1 MLATRLVQLIESHAD
16 RLSEGLLLKLQND
29 PSCADLRKVSPQEL
43 SARSYEIYRNLGNWL
58 LGKTR
63 HQLEQI
69 YLDLGERRA
78 QQGVAFSHFLY
89 AITAT
94 KEQLWQYLECEGL
107 VVEPVELFGEM
118 ELFRLVD
125 QFFDR
130 ALYHA
135 AVGYER
141 VHHGAKTVAAA

>member
-1 MLATRLVQLIESHAD
+1 MLATRLVQLIESHAG
-16 RLSEGLLLKLQND
+16 RLSECLLLKLQND
-29 PSCADLRKVSPQEL
+29 PNCADLRKVAPQEL
-43 SARSYEIYRNLGNWL
+43 NARSYEIYRHLGDWL

-63 HQLEQI
+63 RQLEQV
-69 YLDLGERRA
+69 YVELGERRA
-78 QQGVAFSHFLY
+78 RQGVAFSHFLY

-107 VVEPVELFGEM
+107 VAEPVELYGEM

-141 VHHGAKTVAAA
+141 VHHREPVAAA